1 MQKVIE
7 SMLSN
12 NINYNKNGE
21 LTFAGISVDK
31 LADSFGTPLY
41 AYDEQR
47 IIDNCITYQTA
58 MKAHFG
64 DGSYPIYAGKAA
76 SFGYIYKILTELS
89 MSADFVSAG
98 EILTAKRAGFD
109 MSRGFFHGN
118 AKTNAEIDVAIDA
131 EIGCIVVDGE
141 DELFAVA
148 EAARKKNIRQRILL
162 RITPGI
168 DPHTYEAVS
177 TGKVDSK
184 FGMPIKTGQAHEF
197 VRKALGEAS
206 LELIGY
212 HCHIGSQVF
221 DDDADVYTDTAKV
234 MLDFSYEIEASLGYF
249 PEYLNLGGGFGV
261 RYTESDPSLD
271 IDHGIKRIAD
281 FVKTYSAAHESK
293 LPRFLMEPGRS
304 IVADAGMT
312 VYTVETV
319 KHIPGYKSYVA
330 VDGGMT
336 DNPRYALYRSAYTVY
351 PAEKSNSE
359 MTCDLVGKCCES
371 GDIIQPSVSLPSEI
385 KRGDRVAVATTGAYN
400 YSMASNYNRIP
411 RPAVVMLRGEFAKL
425 VVRRET
431 YTDVSALDI
440 IE

>member
-1 MQKVIE
+1 
-7 SMLSN
+7 MLSN
-12 NINYNKNGE
+12 NISYTNDGE
-21 LTFAGISVDK
+21 LTFASASVNK

-41 AYDEQR
+41 LYDEKR
-47 IIDNCITYQTA
+47 IIDSCLTYQNA
-58 MKAHFG
+58 MKACFG

-76 SFGYIYKILTELS
+76 SFGYIYKILTSLS

-98 EILTAKRAGFD
+98 ELFTAHRAGFD

-118 AKTNAEIDVAIDA
+118 AKTDAEIDYAIEVGTGHFVIDS
-131 EIGCIVVDGE
+131 E
-141 DELFAVA
+141 DDLYAVA
-148 EAARKKNIRQRILL
+148 ASAKRHGVRQRVLL

-168 DPHTYEAVS
+168 DPHTYEAVA

-184 FGMPIKTGQAHEF
+184 FGLPIKTGQAHEF
-197 VRKALGEAS
+197 VRKALAEES
-206 LELIGY
+206 LRLVGY

-234 MLDFSYEIEASLGYF
+234 MLDFASDIKASLGYY
-249 PEYLNLGGGFGV
+249 PEYLNVGGGFGV
-261 RYTESDPSLD
+261 RYTESDPMLD
-271 IDHGIKRIAD
+271 ITLGIRRIAD
-281 FVKTYSAAHESK
+281 FIKEYADKNGITAPK
-293 LPRFLMEPGRS
+293 ILMEPGRS

-319 KHIPGYKSYVA
+319 KHITGYKSYVA

-351 PAEKSNSE
+351 PANDADAM

-371 GDIIQPSVSLPSEI
+371 GDIIQPSVSLPEGI

-400 YSMASNYNRIP
+400 YSMSSNYNRIP
-411 RPAVVMLRGEFAKL
+411 RPAVVMVKDGDAALA
-425 VVRRET
+425 VRRET
-431 YTDVSALDI
+431 YADVSALDI
-440 IE
+440 I

>member
-1 MQKVIE
+1 
-7 SMLSN
+7 MLSN
-12 NINYNKNGE
+12 NIKYNKNGE
-21 LTFAGISVDK
+21 LLFAGMSVDK

-47 IIDNCITYQTA
+47 IIDNCLSYKTA
-58 MKAHFG
+58 MKAYFG
-64 DGSYPIYAGKAA
+64 DGSHPIYAGKAA

-98 EILTAKRAGFD
+98 EILTAERAGFD

-118 AKTNAEIDVAIDA
+118 AKTNAEIDIAIRA
-131 EIGCIVVDGE
+131 GIGCIVVDGE
-141 DELFAVA
+141 DELAEVA
-148 EAARKKNIRQRILL
+148 TAARLVNTRQRIML

-184 FGMPIKTGQAHEF
+184 FGMPIKTGQAYEF
-197 VRKALGEAS
+197 VRKALNEDS

-234 MLDFSYEIEASLGYF
+234 MLDFSYEIESSLGYF

-261 RYTESDPSLD
+261 RYTESDPTLD
-271 IDHGIKRIAD
+271 ISLGIKRIAD
-281 FVKTYSAAHESK
+281 FVKAYSAAHKSK
-293 LPRFLMEPGRS
+293 IPKFLMEPGRS

-351 PAEKSNSE
+351 PAEKSDFE

-371 GDIIQPSVSLPSEI
+371 GDIIQPSVSLPSKI

-400 YSMASNYNRIP
+400 YSMSSNYNRIP
-411 RPAVVMLRGEFAKL
+411 RPAVVMIRDDGVKL